1 MGQQSSTQIDEV
13 EEAYW
18 KQLKMDIIDFVKRKG
33 IILNMS
39 RIDWTE
45 EHKKTDREDR
55 RKELVIRFANFT
67 DKNKKL
73 SLIHELEKT
82 SKNSDIIIKLKEK
95 MGLIP
100 KNSDIIIKLKEKM
113 GTLKF

>member
-13 EEAYW
+13 EEASW
-18 KQLKMDIIDFVKRKG
+18 KQLKEDIIDFVKRKG
-33 IILNMS
+33 IILNVS

-45 EHKKTDREDR
+45 EQKKTDREER
-55 RKELVIRFANFT
+55 RDELVNRFAKFT
-67 DKNKKL
+67 DIDEKL

-95 MGLIP
+95 MGP
-100 KNSDIIIKLKEKM
+100 
-113 GTLKF
+113 LKF

>member
-13 EEAYW
+13 EEASW
-18 KQLKMDIIDFVKRKG
+18 KQLKEDIIDFVKRKG
-33 IILNMS
+33 IILNVS

-45 EHKKTDREDR
+45 EQKKTDREER
-55 RKELVIRFANFT
+55 RDELVNRFAKFT
-67 DKNKKL
+67 DKDEKL

-95 MGLIP
+95 MG
-100 KNSDIIIKLKEKM
+100 
-113 GTLKF
+113 TLKF